1 MKLCYTH
8 NTILIQIVVTFQ
20 IASSDKPHN
29 VQLQMNKWQAIN

>member
-1 MKLCYTH
+1 MKVCCKC

-29 VQLQMNKWQAIN
+29 VQPQMNKWQAIN